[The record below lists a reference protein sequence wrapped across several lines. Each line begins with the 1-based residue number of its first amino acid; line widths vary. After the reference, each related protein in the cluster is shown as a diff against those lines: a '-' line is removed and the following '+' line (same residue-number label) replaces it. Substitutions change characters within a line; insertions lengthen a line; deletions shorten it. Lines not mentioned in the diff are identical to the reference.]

1 MKIYIVILS
10 FFSSAMMA
18 QNASYKGGY
27 GDGFASNK
35 LVLKNIALSIP
46 APKSDLKI
54 YKNESFLFVQH
65 AMEYK
70 DLEIYTIQGA
80 LLHREKMSEEN
91 IRIAIAPHWINQQ
104 VIIVLKGNE
113 SITKTKMS
121 F

>member
-1 MKIYIVILS
+1 MKIYIIILC

-18 QNASYKGGY
+18 QNAPYKGGY

-35 LVLKNIALSIP
+35 LVLKSISLSVSVV
-46 APKSDLKI
+46 KNELKI
-54 YKNESFLFVQH
+54 YKSESFLFVQH

-80 LLHREKMSEEN
+80 LLHREKIGEDN
-91 IRIAIAPHWINQQ
+91 NRIAIAPHWINQQ
-104 VIIVLKGNE
+104 VIIVLRGNE
-113 SITKTKMS
+113 SIAKTKMS